1 MKYKEE
7 KIYYVYI
14 STNIRH
20 TVFYAGIT
28 NDLLNRDHQH
38 KTKFNKESFT
48 AKYNINK
55 IVYYEEFGDVYMA
68 IEREKQI
75 KNLVRK
81 KKIELIES
89 INPKWEDL
97 VEKYY

>member
-20 TVFYAGIT
+20 TVLYTGIT

-68 IEREKQI
+68 IERERQI
-75 KNLVRK
+75 KNLVRR